1 MNDDIVV
8 DPGICSGKPV
18 IRGSRIMV
26 KNILGMVA
34 GGYTVKDRLKAYPE
48 LSRKSIQS
56 ALEYAAMAVD
66 EQQVVPQCASGRGFF
81 LTPFK
86 KLAILACHRQNTCI
100 LAPG

>member
-34 GGYTVKDRLKAYPE
+34 GGYTVKDILEAYPE

-56 ALEYAAMAVD
+56 ALEYAAMVVD
-66 EQQVVPQCASGRGFF
+66 EQQVVNG
-81 LTPFK
+81 
-86 KLAILACHRQNTCI
+86 
-100 LAPG
+100 